1 VRLSLRALRL
11 RSAWLMVVP
20 FVLLARPTVP
30 LLLVGG
36 SVALLG
42 TLLRGW
48 AAGLIRKDR
57 ELSTDGPYAH
67 TRNPLYLGSFLI
79 GVGVALASGRWELVL
94 LFGLFFAV
102 LYAPLVRAEER
113 ALAQRFGDAYARWAN
128 GVPAFVPR
136 LAPYRAEP
144 RGEARFSFERWRRN
158 REYQAVAGV
167 LAGFV
172 FLAARL
178 LLDR

>member
-1 VRLSLRALRL
+1 VKPSLRALRL
-11 RSAWLMVVP
+11 RSVWLLVVP

-30 LLLVGG
+30 LLLAGG
-36 SVALLG
+36 ALALLG

-48 AAGLIRKDR
+48 AAGTIRKDR

-79 GVGVALASGRWELVL
+79 GIGVAVASGRWELVV
-94 LFGLFFAV
+94 LFALFFAG

-113 ALAQRFGDAYARWAN
+113 ALAERFGDAWARWASR
-128 GVPAFVPR
+128 VPAFLPR
-136 LAPYRAEP
+136 VTPYRADP
-144 RGEARFSFERWRRN
+144 RDGARFSFERWRRN
-158 REYQAVAGV
+158 REYEAAAGV
-167 LAGFV
+167 VAGFV

-178 LLDR
+178 LLG

>member
-1 VRLSLRALRL
+1 MRLNLRALRL

-20 FVLLARPTVP
+20 FVLFARPSV
-30 LLLVGG
+30 LSLLVGG
-36 SVALLG
+36 TVALLG

-57 ELSTDGPYAH
+57 ELSIGGPYAH

-79 GVGVALASGRWELVL
+79 GAGVTVASGRWELVL
-94 LFGLFFAV
+94 LFALFFAV
-102 LYAPLVRAEER
+102 LYAPLGRAEER
-113 ALAQRFGDAYARWAN
+113 ALAQRFGDAYARWASS
-128 GVPAFVPR
+128 VPAFVPR
-136 LAPYRAEP
+136 VAPYRAAP
-144 RGEARFSFERWRRN
+144 GGEARFSFERWRRN